1 MLMDSSINA
10 TTALKSSS
18 LKPLLVNAGAP
29 EKNVKQRS
37 YSQLNKIKV
46 ARPKKKLV
54 LHLRA
59 FNTTQN

>member
-1 MLMDSSINA
+1 MDSSINA

-29 EKNVKQRS
+29 EKNAKQRS

-46 ARPKKKLV
+46 ARPKKISVALT
-54 LHLRA
+54 R
-59 FNTTQN
+59 F